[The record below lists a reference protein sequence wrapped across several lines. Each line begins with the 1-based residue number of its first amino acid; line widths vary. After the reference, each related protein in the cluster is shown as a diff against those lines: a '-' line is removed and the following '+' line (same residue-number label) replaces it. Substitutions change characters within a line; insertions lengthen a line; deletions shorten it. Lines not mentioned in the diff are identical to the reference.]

1 MVLNSLKVKLRNH
14 FNISSTEI
22 DGTYKWQ
29 KVNLAIVNVGN
40 NRQDVN
46 SSLSKIV
53 NFIERSKDANII
65 DYRIEII

>member
-14 FNISSTEI
+14 FNISVTEI
-22 DGTYKWQ
+22 DDTYKWQ
-29 KVNLAIVNVGN
+29 KANLAIVNVGN

-53 NFIERSKDANII
+53 NFIERSKDVNII